1 MKRRRFLFWLMAG
14 PLAILA
20 ALLAI
25 AHPYLAVTDR
35 SDSDVLVVE
44 GWMGEDHLKQ
54 VPGWVDSLHYR
65 TVYTTGSVR
74 PFAYYLKIGE
84 AIEVRFAQALHGR
97 VAINVAG
104 LPGAGFKMISGT
116 DTLMEH
122 EVRSDPAEFLS
133 NGVITTDRLRI
144 TSIHPG
150 SDDPHIDNI
159 FIKYLRIDQE
169 NVHQLQDTVLFIRRD
184 STVEAAWPTYA
195 HKCAADLRRL
205 GVNADIIAVP
215 SWGKPD
221 SRSWAN
227 ASYFGLRAKADGLRS
242 LDLMSVGVHA
252 RRSRELF
259 SRACGPDV
267 RVGIISL
274 DDPDCPRNGWWRKRN
289 GWAQMLKEIGGN
301 AEPIAV
307 DLTR

>member
-1 MKRRRFLFWLMAG
+1 MKRRRFLLWLLAG
-14 PLAILA
+14 PVAV
-20 ALLAI
+20 LLAMLAV
-25 AHPYLAVTDR
+25 AHPYLAVTER
-35 SDSDVLVVE
+35 SGSDVLVGE
-44 GWMGEDHLKQ
+44 GCMLDEQLRQ
-54 VPGWVDSLHYR
+54 VPRWVDSLHYER
-65 TVYTTGSVR
+65 VYTTGSVR

-84 AIEVRFAQALHGR
+84 AIEVRFVEPAHGR

-104 LPGAGFKMISGT
+104 VDGAGFQVIADA

-122 EVRSDPAEFLS
+122 DVQESPAEFLS
-133 NGVITTDRLRI
+133 DREITTDRLRI
-144 TSIHPG
+144 TSIHSRSGDPG
-150 SDDPHIDNI
+150 PDNI
-159 FIKYLRIDQE
+159 FVQYLRIGME

-184 STVEAAWPTYA
+184 STMDAAWPTYA

-205 GVNADIIAVP
+205 GVRTEVIAVP

-227 ASYFGLRAKADGLRS
+227 ASFFGLRAKSDRLTAFDV
-242 LDLMSVGVHA
+242 MSVGVHA

-259 SRACGPDV
+259 RRACEPGTE
-267 RVGIISL
+267 VGIISL
-274 DDPDCPRNGWWRKRN
+274 DDPACPRDGWWRKRS
-289 GWAQMLKEIGGN
+289 GWTQMLKEIGGN